1 MQDKMRNFVLAM
13 DSLLDD
19 NKYRD
24 AYNRIIDERLKDNLR
39 QDSLDI
45 LRDAFGPEILDYVDV
60 IVEEDHTKRHTVVN
74 ISFINKETGNIL
86 SEETNEFE
94 AILSKIM

>member
-24 AYNRIIDERLKDNLR
+24 AYNRIIDGHLMNSLR

-45 LRDAFGPEILDYVDV
+45 LRDTFGPEILDYVDV
-60 IVEEDHTKRHTVVN
+60 IVGKDHVKRHTVS

-94 AILSKIM
+94 AILNKIM

>member
-1 MQDKMRNFVLAM
+1 MQDKMRNFMLAM

-24 AYNRIIDERLKDNLR
+24 AYNRIIDERLMNSLR

-45 LRDAFGPEILDYVDV
+45 LHDAFGPEILDYVDV
-60 IVEEDHTKRHTVVN
+60 IVEEDHTKRHTVN

-94 AILSKIM
+94 AILSKII

>member
-1 MQDKMRNFVLAM
+1 MQDKMKNFVLAM
-13 DSLLDD
+13 DSLLED

-24 AYNRIIDERLKDNLR
+24 AYNRIIDEHLMNSLR

-45 LRDAFGPEILDYVDV
+45 LSEAFGPEILDYVDV
-60 IVEEDHTKRHTVVN
+60 IVGKDHVKRHTVN

-86 SEETNEFE
+86 SEDTNEFE
-94 AILSKIM
+94 AILSKII

>member
-1 MQDKMRNFVLAM
+1 MQDKMRNFMLAM
-13 DSLLDD
+13 DSLLED

-24 AYNRIIDERLKDNLR
+24 AYNRIIDEHLMNSLR

-60 IVEEDHTKRHTVVN
+60 IVGKDHVRRHTVS
-74 ISFINKETGNIL
+74 ISFINKKKGDIL
-86 SEETNEFE
+86 SEETNEYE

>member
-1 MQDKMRNFVLAM
+1 MQDKMRNFMLAM
-13 DSLLDD
+13 DSLLED

-24 AYNRIIDERLKDNLR
+24 AYNRIIDERLIDNLR
-39 QDSLDI
+39 HDSLDI

-60 IVEEDHTKRHTVVN
+60 IVEEDHTKRHTVN

>member
-1 MQDKMRNFVLAM
+1 MQDKIRNFMLAM
-13 DSLLDD
+13 DSLLED

-24 AYNRIIDERLKDNLR
+24 AYNRIIDERLMNSMR

-45 LRDAFGPEILDYVDV
+45 LRDIFGPEILDYVDV
-60 IVEEDHTKRHTVVN
+60 IVGKDHVRRHTVN

-86 SEETNEFE
+86 SEDPSEFE
-94 AILSKIM
+94 AILSRIM